1 MAERF
6 NDYSVFSESLKAYFK
21 KDVRFDSVRNLCEN
35 DDIKIEDSVLSTK
48 LFGKD
53 MYLSASRLEDFFN
66 CRFRYFCKFGLMAKP
81 RQKAEMDAMRTGT
94 VIHYVLEKL
103 IGEVGSE
110 SLGKMSESEIKLI
123 VDKSSLLF
131 EK

>member
-1 MAERF
+1 M
-6 NDYSVFSESLKAYFK
+6 FSESLKAYFK

-66 CRFRYFCKFGLMAKP
+66 CRFGDISANSVLWQKP
-81 RQKAEMDAMRTGT
+81 RQKRKWMR
-94 VIHYVLEKL
+94 
-103 IGEVGSE
+103 
-110 SLGKMSESEIKLI
+110 
-123 VDKSSLLF
+123 
-131 EK
+131 